1 MKSQLFQSVRG
12 TYLEEKVHIL
22 LLACLQIVQKKK
34 ALQHHKKACYCE
46 ENFSA
51 AIHPWGG
58 SPYRA
63 TECVL
68 WYNGVCIQL
77 TVLLHLQSSLIIF
90 YKVSYLQQISIAS
103 SSPLSLPALQP
114 LSCSIIWPQ
123 RHQFA
128 NLVSWSDR
136 PGRWS
141 VCFQGITVR
150 EKRAL
155 IPIDNSS

>member
-1 MKSQLFQSVRG
+1 MAHTWQ
-12 TYLEEKVHIL
+12 EKVHLL
-22 LLACLQIVQKKK
+22 LLAHLYIVQEKKV
-34 ALQHHKKACYCE
+34 LQHRKKSCYGK

-51 AIHPWGG
+51 TIHPLGG
-58 SPYRA
+58 SPCQA
-63 TECVL
+63 IECVL
-68 WYNGVCIQL
+68 WYNGICIQL

-90 YKVSYLQQISIAS
+90 YKMSYLQQISIAS
-103 SSPLSLPALQP
+103 LLPSLFLYLLQP

-136 PGRWS
+136 PGQWS

>member
-1 MKSQLFQSVRG
+1 MKSQLFQSVHG

-22 LLACLQIVQKKK
+22 LLACLHIVQKKK

-58 SPYRA
+58 SSYRA
-63 TECVL
+63 IQCVL

-136 PGRWS
+136 PGQWS